1 MAAVTEI
8 ATMQYLKH
16 VNQLAKFWVF
26 ANFFFFLGGEANHEG
41 YICGIV
47 INHIFQTH
55 SKPYIY

>member
-8 ATMQYLKH
+8 ATMQYI
-16 VNQLAKFWVF
+16 AKFWVF
-26 ANFFFFLGGEANHEG
+26 TKSLIFFFEGGGGSNHEG

>member
-8 ATMQYLKH
+8 ATMQYI
-16 VNQLAKFWVF
+16 AKFWVF
-26 ANFFFFLGGEANHEG
+26 TKSLFFWGGGANHEG